1 MGRLADIRWGTVA
14 IIATGT
20 GLFFAAVT
28 HHISEIDRLRTLKG
42 PLAAL
47 VLDGIPALGLVYAG
61 YWLDG
66 TDLDARSVC
75 RVALWC
81 LLGGAIFVITI
92 DLSMFIRLAEGRPVA
107 EPIFVLLLTAEVGTL
122 AGFVA
127 GYYRVR
133 ALKGKREAERAAE
146 GLSFVNSIVR
156 HDLRND
162 LQVIDASAELMRT
175 GDGATETVVD
185 RAETIRESAAN
196 ARERL
201 EDTEAIAKTLNQDA
215 PLEAVDLV
223 AVVSEVATHVED
235 LYGVP
240 VETDLPE
247 TAHATGNQGLRS
259 VVDNLLENAV
269 EHNDSDDP
277 HVVVAVERDD
287 ETVRLVVSD
296 NGPGLPES
304 AKAAL
309 SGSDVDG
316 TVGGLR
322 IVRQLVSEYGGDISV
337 SDNEPRGTTIAVY
350 LRSGKPRGVSQSRA

>member
-1 MGRLADIRWGTVA
+1 MRSLGEIRWGAVA
-14 IIATGT
+14 VTAAGG

-28 HHISEIDRLRTLKG
+28 HHTAEIGRVGNLSG

-47 VLDGIPALGLVYAG
+47 VLDGLPALALVYAG
-61 YWLDG
+61 YWLDR
-66 TDLDARSVC
+66 TDLDAWSVR

-81 LLGGAIFVITI
+81 LLGGAVFVVTI
-92 DLSMFIRLAEGRPVA
+92 DLSMVIRLAEGRPVT
-107 EPIFVLLLTAEVGTL
+107 EPTFVLLLTAEAGAL

-127 GYYRVR
+127 GYYRTR
-133 ALKGKREAERAAE
+133 ALVGKRRAERAAE

-162 LQVIDASAELMRT
+162 LQVIDANADLIATS
-175 GDGATETVVD
+175 DDATEAVTD
-185 RAETIRESAAN
+185 RAASIRESAAS

-201 EDTEAIAKTLNQDA
+201 DDTEAVAKTLSQDA
-215 PLEAVDLV
+215 PLEAVNLV
-223 AVVSEVATHVED
+223 DVVSEVAAHVED
-235 LYGVP
+235 LYGVT

-247 TAHATGNQGLRS
+247 AAYATGNEGLRS

-277 HVVVAVERDD
+277 HVAVAVERDG
-287 ETVRLVVSD
+287 ETVRLVVRD

-304 AKAAL
+304 AEAAL
-309 SGSDVDG
+309 SNSDADGS
-316 TVGGLR
+316 VGGLQ

-337 SDNEPRGTTIAVY
+337 SDNEPRGTTVAVD
-350 LRSGKPRGVSQSRA
+350 LPSGTRDGASPSRD